1 MSPYVKVRRNPPLAL
16 RRTIAWRVA
25 RRTAM
30 AVIGH
35 SQVWRR

>member
-1 MSPYVKVRRNPPLAL
+1 VQ
-16 RRTIAWRVA
+16 RRTIAWWVT

-35 SQVWRR
+35 SQAWRR